1 MASCY
6 NLPVVTCKNIVSL
19 PQNHF
24 PQSAHLHFAA
34 YFTRIQSAWFATMP
48 LSGENLPQIV
58 MDILQKVF
66 GAGSRIK
73 NRKGI
78 IMKKQLNYME
88 VLKETF
94 ILTGAVA
101 IIAAAVY
108 FFLVPSHTSVSS
120 ISGLGIVLSNF
131 VPLPLSAI
139 TMILNVVLLII
150 GFFTCGK
157 EFGVKT
163 VYTSIVLPLFIGLF
177 EKIFPNFESMTG
189 SQELD
194 VLCYILVVSVG
205 LSILFNRNA
214 SSGGLDFV
222 AKIMNKYLHMELGK
236 AMSLSGMCVALSAA
250 LVYDKKTVVLSI
262 LGTYFN
268 GIILD
273 HFIFDH
279 NIKRRVCIITQKEEE
294 LRRFIIEDLHSGA
307 TIYESI
313 GAYNMQKRNEIITI
327 VDKSEY
333 QRLMNYINH
342 EDPKAFVTVYN
353 VSDMRYQPKS

>member
-1 MASCY
+1 
-6 NLPVVTCKNIVSL
+6 
-19 PQNHF
+19 
-24 PQSAHLHFAA
+24 
-34 YFTRIQSAWFATMP
+34 
-48 LSGENLPQIV
+48 
-58 MDILQKVF
+58 
-66 GAGSRIK
+66 
-73 NRKGI
+73 
-78 IMKKQLNYME
+78 MKKKLNYADI
-88 VLKETF
+88 VKETA
-94 ILTGAVA
+94 ILTVAVA

-131 VPLPLSAI
+131 VPLQLSAI

-150 GFFTCGK
+150 GFFTCGR

-163 VYTSIVLPLFIGLF
+163 VYTSVMLPLFLGLF
-177 EKIFPNFESMTG
+177 EIIFPDFGSMTA

-194 VLCYILVVSVG
+194 VLCYVLVVSVG

-214 SSGGLDFV
+214 SSGGLDIV

-268 GIILD
+268 GIVLD

-279 NIKRRVCIITQKEEE
+279 NIKRRVCIITKKEEE
-294 LRRFIIEDLHSGA
+294 LRQFIVHDLHSGA
-307 TIYESI
+307 TIYEAI
-313 GAYNMQKRNEIITI
+313 GAYKMEKRHEIITI
-327 VDKSEY
+327 VDKGEY
-333 QRLMNYINH
+333 QKLMKFINQ
-342 EDPKAFVTVYN
+342 EDPKAFITVYN
-353 VSDMRYQPKS
+353 VSNMRYQPKK

>member
-1 MASCY
+1 M
-6 NLPVVTCKNIVSL
+6 
-19 PQNHF
+19 
-24 PQSAHLHFAA
+24 
-34 YFTRIQSAWFATMP
+34 
-48 LSGENLPQIV
+48 
-58 MDILQKVF
+58 
-66 GAGSRIK
+66 
-73 NRKGI
+73 NRK
-78 IMKKQLNYME
+78 LNTKDL
-88 VLKETF
+88 VKETV
-94 ILTGAVA
+94 ILTAAVA

-108 FFLVPSHTSVSS
+108 FFLVPSHASVSS

-131 VPLPLSAI
+131 VPLPLSVI

-163 VYTSIVLPLFIGLF
+163 VYTSILLPVFLGVF
-177 EKIFPNFESMTG
+177 EKAFPGGISLTD

-214 SSGGLDFV
+214 SSGGLDIV

-250 LVYDKKTVVLSI
+250 LVYDKKTVVLSV

-279 NIKRRVCIITQKEEE
+279 NTKRRVCIITKKEEE
-294 LRRFIIEDLHSGA
+294 LRKFIINDLHSGA
-307 TIYESI
+307 TVYEAI
-313 GAYNMQKRNEIITI
+313 GAYNGQKHNEIITI

-333 QRLMNYINH
+333 QKLMNYINH
-342 EDPKAFVTVYN
+342 EDPKAFITVYN
-353 VSDMRYQPKS
+353 VSDMHYQPKR

>member
-1 MASCY
+1 
-6 NLPVVTCKNIVSL
+6 
-19 PQNHF
+19 
-24 PQSAHLHFAA
+24 
-34 YFTRIQSAWFATMP
+34 
-48 LSGENLPQIV
+48 
-58 MDILQKVF
+58 
-66 GAGSRIK
+66 
-73 NRKGI
+73 
-78 IMKKQLNYME
+78 MKKKLNYINII
-88 VLKETF
+88 KETV
-94 ILTGAVA
+94 ILTVAVA

-131 VPLPLSAI
+131 VPLQLSAI

-150 GFFTCGK
+150 GFFTCGR

-163 VYTSIVLPLFIGLF
+163 VYTSVMLPLFLGLF
-177 EKIFPNFESMTG
+177 EIIFPNFGSMTD

-214 SSGGLDFV
+214 SSGGLDIV

-268 GIILD
+268 GIVLD
-273 HFIFDH
+273 HFIFDN
-279 NIKRRVCIITQKEEE
+279 NIKRRVCIITKKEEE
-294 LRRFIIEDLHSGA
+294 LRQFIIHDLHSGA
-307 TIYESI
+307 TIYEAI
-313 GAYNMQKRNEIITI
+313 GAYNMEKRREIITI
-327 VDKSEY
+327 VDKGEY
-333 QRLMNYINH
+333 QKLMKFINQ
-342 EDPKAFVTVYN
+342 EDPKAFITVYN
-353 VSDMRYQPKS
+353 VSNMRYQPKK

>member
-1 MASCY
+1 M
-6 NLPVVTCKNIVSL
+6 
-19 PQNHF
+19 
-24 PQSAHLHFAA
+24 
-34 YFTRIQSAWFATMP
+34 
-48 LSGENLPQIV
+48 
-58 MDILQKVF
+58 
-66 GAGSRIK
+66 
-73 NRKGI
+73 I
-78 IMKKQLNYME
+78 IMKKKINYAE
-88 VLKETF
+88 ILKETG
-94 ILTGAVA
+94 ILTVAVA

-108 FFLVPSHTSVSS
+108 FFLVPSHASVSS

-131 VPLPLSAI
+131 IPLPLSVI
-139 TMILNVVLLII
+139 TMILNVVLLLI
-150 GFFTCGK
+150 GFATCGK

-163 VYTSIVLPLFIGLF
+163 VYTSVMLPVFLGIFEMLFPDFG
-177 EKIFPNFESMTG
+177 SMTD

-214 SSGGLDFV
+214 SSGGLDIV

-273 HFIFDH
+273 HFIFDN
-279 NIKRRVCIITQKEEE
+279 NIKRRVCIITKKEEE
-294 LRRFIIEDLHSGA
+294 LRQFIIRDLHSGA
-307 TIYESI
+307 TIYEAT
-313 GAYNMQKRNEIITI
+313 GAYNFEKHNEIITI

-333 QRLMNYINH
+333 QKLMKFIN
-342 EDPKAFVTVYN
+342 ELDPKAFITVYN
-353 VSDMRYQPKS
+353 VSSMKYQPKTGAF